1 MGDPLR
7 VRWGGCI
14 SSKTSSS
21 AASLGKHPPLTS
33 SPCSPPQPILRS
45 RLKIQDTCGVHNVHG
60 LPGVLGT
67 LVGTLLAGLA
77 TADAYGGR

>member
-1 MGDPLR
+1 MGDPLW

-14 SSKTSSS
+14 VSKTSGS
-21 AASLGKHPPLTS
+21 AASLAEHPP
-33 SPCSPPQPILRS
+33 SPPPRAPPQPILSS

>member
-1 MGDPLR
+1 ML
-7 VRWGGCI
+7 
-14 SSKTSSS
+14 
-21 AASLGKHPPLTS
+21 
-33 SPCSPPQPILRS
+33 PPQPILSS
-45 RLKIQDTCGVHNVHG
+45 RLKIQDTCGVHNIHG